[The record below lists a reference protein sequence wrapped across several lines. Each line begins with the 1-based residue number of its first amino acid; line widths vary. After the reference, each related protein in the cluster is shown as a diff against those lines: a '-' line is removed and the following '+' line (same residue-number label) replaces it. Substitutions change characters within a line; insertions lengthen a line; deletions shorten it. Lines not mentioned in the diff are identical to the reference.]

1 MKLANLVT
9 LVFLFL
15 PAPLLALSSD
25 RDQPIEVEADSLE
38 VRDAEK
44 ISIYSGK
51 VRLNQGSLALRADF
65 GSRRRR

>member
-1 MKLANLVT
+1 MKLVSLVT

-38 VRDAEK
+38 VRDAE
-44 ISIYSGK
+44 
-51 VRLNQGSLALRADF
+51 N
-65 GSRRRR
+65 